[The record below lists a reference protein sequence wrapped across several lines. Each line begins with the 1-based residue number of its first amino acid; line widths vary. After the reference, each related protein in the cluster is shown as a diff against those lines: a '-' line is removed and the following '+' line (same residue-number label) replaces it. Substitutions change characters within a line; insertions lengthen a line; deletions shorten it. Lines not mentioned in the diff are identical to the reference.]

1 MIVSIKEKMVEATV
15 GSVEIFLSSDGQS
28 IPFGT
33 NWLHKIEDGLKNA
46 QLMFVFVTENS
57 LSSGWIYYEAGF
69 AYSKGIRVI
78 PVAIGVDIASS
89 GAPLSLL
96 QGYNLVS
103 EDSLNNFIHIINS
116 EFALSINESAFVERD
131 FQDVMNCASLSSRK
145 ILFKELVS
153 CIDFSITADHITD
166 PCISNECIDKF
177 FNDIVDFF
185 DVSNI
190 PYSRNKDSGSY
201 HKDCIVANG
210 IRIEYDNADKTSKYD
225 RNQGRL
231 SSIYFSVSI
240 YNFEKTF
247 ALLVD
252 LLHLYKTNSHH
263 YIRIHLFGNYEFV
276 HSAEDGTSILSDY
289 SEFEVN
295 KNCLLGYKCNN
306 LNLEFYIE
314 KDTNKL
320 EIFNEYIA
328 AIGFDCNKVN
338 SESIMC
344 LIDRLYNIG
353 FIVDK

>member
-1 MIVSIKEKMVEATV
+1 MSKPVIFFSHSSKDKDMIVSIKEKMVEATV

-153 CIDFSITADHITD
+153 CIDFSITTDHNTD

-177 FNDIVDFF
+177 FNDIINFL
-185 DVSNI
+185 DVSDI

-231 SSIYFSVSI
+231 ASIFFRYQYTILKRRLHYLWIYYIFTKQIVIIIFGSI
-240 YNFEKTF
+240 CLATMNLCILPKM
-247 ALLVD
+247 V
-252 LLHLYKTNSHH
+252 HLYYLIFPNLKLIKTV
-263 YIRIHLFGNYEFV
+263 Y
-276 HSAEDGTSILSDY
+276 
-289 SEFEVN
+289 
-295 KNCLLGYKCNN
+295 
-306 LNLEFYIE
+306 
-314 KDTNKL
+314 
-320 EIFNEYIA
+320 
-328 AIGFDCNKVN
+328 
-338 SESIMC
+338 
-344 LIDRLYNIG
+344 
-353 FIVDK
+353 